1 MCYSCLKPHS
11 VSSFDQLAKEFESN
25 FLASAKPK
33 PLAVA
38 LLGLSQ
44 KYEES
49 LSHFVSHFATEIRT
63 IEELIRRGYL
73 ECYVWKPRDP
83 SLRSWG
89 PVKK

>member
-63 IEELIRRGYL
+63 VFLDLDRATFAIALDMLQCVNRFPTRAGVE
-73 ECYVWKPRDP
+73 
-83 SLRSWG
+83 
-89 PVKK
+89 